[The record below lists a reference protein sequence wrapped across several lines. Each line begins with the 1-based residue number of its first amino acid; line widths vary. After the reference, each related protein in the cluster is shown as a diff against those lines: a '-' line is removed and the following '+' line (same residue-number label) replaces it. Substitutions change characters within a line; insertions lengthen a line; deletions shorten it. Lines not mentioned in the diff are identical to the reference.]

1 MDENTSKANKA
12 IKIGPATTVM
22 STAEMV
28 DFLMEL
34 ARGERSFYTVG
45 TREGLMSVA
54 IHLRTISNV
63 LFRKMGNGKPEAT
76 EPKMEDGKPKAVEE
90 KPKAVEASTLPTTKE
105 ETSEPNVVE
114 TIFRAMN
121 EDGKK
126 DMS

>member
-1 MDENTSKANKA
+1 MDENTSKTNKA
-12 IKIGPATTVM
+12 IKIGPGATVM

-34 ARGERSFYTVG
+34 ARGERSFYTIG

-63 LFRKMGNGKPEAT
+63 LFRKMGNGKPEVA
-76 EPKMEDGKPKAVEE
+76 EE
-90 KPKAVEASTLPTTKE
+90 KPKAVEGSTIPATKE

-121 EDGKK
+121 EDGKR

>member
-63 LFRKMGNGKPEAT
+63 LFRKMGNGKPEVT
-76 EPKMEDGKPKAVEE
+76 EPKVEAE
-90 KPKAVEASTLPTTKE
+90 KPKTVEGSTLPATKE

-121 EDGKK
+121 EDGKR

>member
-1 MDENTSKANKA
+1 MSENTNKA
-12 IKIGPATTVM
+12 IKIAPTTTVM

-63 LFRKMGNGKPEAT
+63 LFRKM
-76 EPKMEDGKPKAVEE
+76 EDGKPKVVEE
-90 KPKAVEASTLPTTKE
+90 KPKAVEPEVEAEKPKTVEGSTIPATKE
-105 ETSEPNVVE
+105 GTSEPNVIE
-114 TIFRAMN
+114 TIFWAMN

>member
-1 MDENTSKANKA
+1 MDENTSKTNKA

-63 LFRKMGNGKPEAT
+63 LFRKM
-76 EPKMEDGKPKAVEE
+76 EDGKPKAVEE
-90 KPKAVEASTLPTTKE
+90 KPKAVEPEVEAEKPKTMEGSTLPATKE
-105 ETSEPNVVE
+105 ETSEPNVIE
-114 TIFRAMN
+114 TIFWAMN
-121 EDGKK
+121 EDGKR

>member
-1 MDENTSKANKA
+1 MDENTSKT

-63 LFRKMGNGKPEAT
+63 LFRKM
-76 EPKMEDGKPKAVEE
+76 EDGKPKAVEE
-90 KPKAVEASTLPTTKE
+90 KPKTVEGSTLPATKK

-121 EDGKK
+121 EDGKR

>member
-1 MDENTSKANKA
+1 MSENTSKANKA
-12 IKIGPATTVM
+12 IKLAPATTVM

-63 LFRKMGNGKPEAT
+63 LFRKM
-76 EPKMEDGKPKAVEE
+76 EDGKPKVEAE
-90 KPKAVEASTLPTTKE
+90 KPKTVEGSTIPATKE
-105 ETSEPNVVE
+105 ETSVPNVVE

>member
-1 MDENTSKANKA
+1 MDENTSKANK
-12 IKIGPATTVM
+12 IGPTATVM

-63 LFRKMGNGKPEAT
+63 LFRKMGDE
-76 EPKMEDGKPKAVEE
+76 KPKAVEE
-90 KPKAVEASTLPTTKE
+90 KPKTVEGSTLPATKE
-105 ETSEPNVVE
+105 ETSVDAGTFSQPVTVHQSSSAYFPFPVVE
-114 TIFRAMN
+114 AENTDF
-121 EDGKK
+121 
-126 DMS
+126 

>member
-1 MDENTSKANKA
+1 MDENTSKANK
-12 IKIGPATTVM
+12 IGPTATVM

-63 LFRKMGNGKPEAT
+63 LFRKM
-76 EPKMEDGKPKAVEE
+76 EDGKPKTVEG
-90 KPKAVEASTLPTTKE
+90 STIPATKE
-105 ETSEPNVVE
+105 ETSEPNVIE

-126 DMS
+126 DMP

>member
-1 MDENTSKANKA
+1 MNDNKESKSGSGSITMKPTAQ
-12 IKIGPATTVM
+12 VM
-22 STAEMV
+22 STAEMT

-34 ARGERSFYTVG
+34 ANGKRSFYTVG
-45 TREGLMSVA
+45 TREGLISIA

-63 LFRKMGNGKPEAT
+63 LFRKMDEQKKDAGE
-76 EPKMEDGKPKAVEE
+76 KAKVVAE
-90 KPKAVEASTLPTTKE
+90 KPKAVEGSTLPTTKK

-121 EDGKK
+121 EDGKR